1 MRARLSAVFNAAFH
15 AAGLDGSL
23 HWLRHTFAMTM
34 PMLVRLQRQAATSS
48 DTDLNPLK
56 VVQILLGHAS
66 IATTAIYLRCV
77 EVHED
82 TARQHPPAQIILS
95 IAVQCE
101 LLTASP

>member
-34 PMLVRLQRQAATSS
+34 LVRLQRQAATSGV
-48 DTDLNPLK
+48 DLNPLK
-56 VVQILLGHAS
+56 VVQVLLGHAS

-77 EVHED
+77 EVHE
-82 TARQHPPAQIILS
+82 R
-95 IAVQCE
+95 E
-101 LLTASP
+101 LAESLAYLYGELISDGNT